1 MENPDYYEILGV
13 SKDAD
18 APQIKAAFRNR
29 ALKFHPDRNME
40 NPEAVR
46 KMKQLNEAYAVLSNP
61 EKRQAYDTLRQQYG
75 RRQAYSHF
83 RQSYSDHDIFSGTD
97 IHKVFDELARSFGFR
112 NFEDISREFQGSKA
126 QWFKKETPNG
136 ALKGLFFFGAFSL
149 NSLPA
154 NILLPGKIGKIV
166 KIAKIA
172 NLLLKN
178 MSGESPAFQGDD
190 IHDAIQID
198 PQLAR
203 TGGPYAYFHQNR
215 SKKLVVKIPPNIRH
229 GQQIRLAGMGSK
241 GIEKSGDLYLRVETK
256 SSIMNKI
263 KQYLP
268 F

>member
-1 MENPDYYEILGV
+1 MRSLDYYEILGV
-13 SKDAD
+13 TKDAS
-18 APQIKAAFRNR
+18 APQIKAAFRDR

-61 EKRQAYDTLRQQYG
+61 GKRQEYDTLQQQYG
-75 RRQAYSHF
+75 RRQAYTHF

-112 NFEDISREFQGSKA
+112 NFEDISREFQGGKGH
-126 QWFKKETPNG
+126 WFKKETPNG
-136 ALKGLFFFGAFSL
+136 PLKGLFFFGAFSL
-149 NSLPA
+149 SSLPA

-172 NLLLKN
+172 DLLLKN
-178 MSGESPAFQGDD
+178 MSGDPLTFQGDD
-190 IHDAIQID
+190 IHDTIQID

-203 TGGPYAYFHQNR
+203 TGGPYAYFHQSR
-215 SKKLVVKIPPNIRH
+215 SKKLVVKIPPNLRH

-241 GIEKSGDLYLRVETK
+241 GMEKTGDLYLRVETQ
-256 SSIMNKI
+256 SSLMTKI